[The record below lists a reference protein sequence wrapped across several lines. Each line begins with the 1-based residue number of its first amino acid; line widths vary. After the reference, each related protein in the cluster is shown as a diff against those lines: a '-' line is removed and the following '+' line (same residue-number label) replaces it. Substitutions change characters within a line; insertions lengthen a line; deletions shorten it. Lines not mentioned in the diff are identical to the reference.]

1 MFLLFS
7 NSPPR
12 LGIPNCQRNCA
23 NISVSKIRRLSS
35 SDFFILNN
43 VKRKVKIMSN
53 LIRYI
58 IQEDP
63 EKQMKKKQTNRNN
76 KMTNLLETPFAQI
89 FGAASDMY
97 KNYNDMKEDNVIGN
111 DDYFHCKANYE
122 STQRGKW
129 GEKTA
134 EALGDAKERID
145 YFKNRIIKGTS
156 AIDAYADYEHDKY
169 INSLGRHQAKS
180 GLYTNA
186 KDGCEF
192 KRKKL

>member
-1 MFLLFS
+1 
-7 NSPPR
+7 
-12 LGIPNCQRNCA
+12 
-23 NISVSKIRRLSS
+23 
-35 SDFFILNN
+35 
-43 VKRKVKIMSN
+43 MSN

-156 AIDAYADYEHDKY
+156 AIDAYADYEYDKY

-192 KRKKL
+192 KRKKSTNKKILGNDKNYKNINDKLFLRMFTGFKHFLYSQSLLVEY

>member
-1 MFLLFS
+1 
-7 NSPPR
+7 
-12 LGIPNCQRNCA
+12 
-23 NISVSKIRRLSS
+23 
-35 SDFFILNN
+35 
-43 VKRKVKIMSN
+43 MSN

-129 GEKTA
+129 GRE
-134 EALGDAKERID
+134 
-145 YFKNRIIKGTS
+145 N
-156 AIDAYADYEHDKY
+156 
-169 INSLGRHQAKS
+169 GRS
-180 GLYTNA
+180 SW
-186 KDGCEF
+186 
-192 KRKKL
+192 

>member
-1 MFLLFS
+1 
-7 NSPPR
+7 
-12 LGIPNCQRNCA
+12 
-23 NISVSKIRRLSS
+23 
-35 SDFFILNN
+35 
-43 VKRKVKIMSN
+43 MSN
-53 LIRYI
+53 LIHYI

-63 EKQMKKKQTNRNN
+63 EKQKKKEQTNRNN
-76 KMTNLLETPFAQI
+76 KMTNLLETPLKQI
-89 FGAASDMY
+89 FGATSDMY

-122 STQRGKW
+122 ATQRGKW

-145 YFKNRIIKGTS
+145 YFKNRIIKRIS

-192 KRKKL
+192 KRKKSTNKKY

>member
-1 MFLLFS
+1 
-7 NSPPR
+7 
-12 LGIPNCQRNCA
+12 
-23 NISVSKIRRLSS
+23 
-35 SDFFILNN
+35 
-43 VKRKVKIMSN
+43 MSN

-58 IQEDP
+58 IQDDP
-63 EKQMKKKQTNRNN
+63 EKEMTKKQTIRNN
-76 KMTNLLETPFAQI
+76 KMTNLLETPWVQI

-122 STQRGKW
+122 ATQRGKW

-192 KRKKL
+192 KRKKSTNKKY